1 MDDSIVYRKTRRGTT
16 ELAATHGGA
25 LSPQARRVLI
35 LLNGERTLAELADLF
50 GSESV
55 EHIVADLETQGFARQ
70 VDPDDDAGQT
80 TQSIPTQVGDLRAS
94 LYEPPPERRGSGW
107 IVLGLFLASAVIASG
122 YWLIWRPSHVG
133 QAVIAAARATD
144 ADRAAVS
151 PASEEPGSPTPVDP
165 QPVVREL
172 PLSGLPAVTVT
183 TASKAAVA
191 GASAAAEAPEDTVA
205 VVPANV
211 AAIVPAGAELES
223 PAPGRR
229 SAERQAPAAPIP
241 ATKAASPLAEA
252 ASSPA
257 PSPPPTMRAVSAT
270 AASAV
275 SARMEPTAADVA
287 AAEATLPAPT
297 AGSER
302 QTLAAAGPA
311 PVAATATTSAPAAP
325 ATPSPPA
332 GTPPASPPA
341 DQIAALAPPA
351 GPQSAPVQL
360 HPRKHDPPAFPGRA
374 LRSRILEGR
383 VLARLYVTAEGK
395 VEQVDI
401 VKATPTKVFD
411 DEVKRALSEW
421 TFDPPGRPVD
431 TTVELN
437 FKQ

>member
-133 QAVIAAARATD
+133 QAVIAAARASD

-205 VVPANV
+205 VVPASV

-241 ATKAASPLAEA
+241 ATKAAPLAEA

-257 PSPPPTMRAVSAT
+257 PSPPTMRAVSAT
-270 AASAV
+270 VASAV
-275 SARMEPTAADVA
+275 SARMEQTAADVP
-287 AAEATLPAPT
+287 AAEGTLPAPT

-302 QTLAAAGPA
+302 QTLAAAGAA
-311 PVAATATTSAPAAP
+311 PVAAATTSAPAAP

-360 HPRKHDPPAFPGRA
+360 HPRKHDPPGFPGRA

-401 VKATPTKVFD
+401 VKATPAKVFD